1 MNLPVISIITV
12 VYNGESLLAGTIES
26 VLSQTYPHIEYII
39 VDGNSKDNTKSILLA
54 YQHRISKWISE
65 PDKGIYD
72 AMSKGLQLASGDF
85 VWYLN
90 CGDHLFKNDI
100 IEQMI
105 KHWTPDTDV
114 LYGDAMLVNDARE
127 YLGLL
132 SEVTVHRLPKE
143 LSWKSMKLGMNVC
156 HQSFIAKRVLAEP
169 YMTGNLVA
177 DLDWVIKILKK
188 SQKTVN
194 TGLVLSEFLSGGI
207 SKQQHRK
214 SLKDRYMILRLY
226 FGFFPNLYHHLLIV
240 IRAILFKF
248 SRSGKISY

>member
-1 MNLPVISIITV
+1 MNSPIFSIITV

-26 VLSQTYPHIEYII
+26 VLSQTYPYIEYII
-39 VDGNSKDNTKSILLA
+39 VDGNSKDNTKAIIQR
-54 YQHRISKWISE
+54 YQHKISKWISE

-72 AMSKGLQLASGDF
+72 AMSKGLLLATGDF

-90 CGDHLFKNDI
+90 CGDHLFKQDT
-100 IEQMI
+100 IEKMVSY
-105 KHWTPDTDV
+105 WTPDTDV
-114 LYGDAMLVNDARE
+114 LYGDAMLVDDSRQ

-156 HQSFIAKRVLAEP
+156 HQSFVAKRELAEI
-169 YMTGNLVA
+169 YLTDNLVA

-188 SQKTVN
+188 SRKTVN
-194 TGLVLSEFLSGGI
+194 TGMVLSEFLSGGI
-207 SKQQHRK
+207 SKQQHRR
-214 SLKDRYMILRLY
+214 SLWDRYAILRRY

-240 IRAILFKF
+240 VRAIVFKF
-248 SRSGKISY
+248 SRRGKVRY